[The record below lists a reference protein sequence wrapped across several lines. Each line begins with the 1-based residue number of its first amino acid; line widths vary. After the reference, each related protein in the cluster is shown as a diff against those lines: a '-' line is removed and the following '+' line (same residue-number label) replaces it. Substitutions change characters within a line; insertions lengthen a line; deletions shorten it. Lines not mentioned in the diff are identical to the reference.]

1 MSASIMFFLASIFGA
16 CSISH
21 PEFLD
26 DSKQFFKDL
35 LSKDMLPILG
45 IILTISLASVAQLHL
60 EFNKIEERRGR
71 LFLGQTRKALRGA
84 AYMLIGTFVAGIVVV
99 SLKSILAGDNS
110 VSQALFNSIGVL
122 LLILNVIILCD
133 LTSAA
138 FSIGPEIH
146 RRDDCEDSSRSD
158 GDE

>member
-1 MSASIMFFLASIFGA
+1 MFFLASILFA

-21 PEFLD
+21 PEILD

-60 EFNKIEERRGR
+60 EFNKIEERRGE
-71 LFLGQTRKALRGA
+71 LFLCSTRKALKGA
-84 AYMLIGTFVAGIVVV
+84 AYMLIGTFVLGIIVV
-99 SLKSILAGDNS
+99 SLKAIIADTSFL
-110 VSQALFNSIGVL
+110 QAIFNSLGIL
-122 LLILNVIILCD
+122 LLSLNVIILSD

-138 FSIGPEIH
+138 FSIGPDLGNADNE
-146 RRDDCEDSSRSD
+146 ENN
-158 GDE
+158 